1 MPPTSKT
8 PAVEAGASRDSC
20 GGRSHS
26 LPTLDAY
33 RVQFLTAAHAVR
45 PDIAVM
51 VAALAFG
58 GGAA

>member
-8 PAVEAGASRDSC
+8 PAVQAGASRDSC

-33 RVQFLTAAHAVR
+33 RAQFLTAAYAVR
-45 PDIAVM
+45 PDMAVT